1 MDMNYLVQRRI
12 DAQKKYR
19 RKVTITI
26 VLGVILV
33 ALILIGLIKVIV
45 DEKKADDGN
54 AGNSNQVSDRLTP
67 GGAEE
72 SAGNDTSGNRE
83 NGQQG
88 ENNSEAPAAPTATPE
103 PTATP
108 TPTPIPKKKVAVD
121 PGHGG
126 NVDFGSSRPAE
137 NQYEKHANLAIAL
150 YLKEELLSRGYDVFM
165 IRETDEA
172 VDNKE
177 RPVLA
182 KESGADIFVSIHLN
196 SLEEDSDATRG
207 AEALYSD
214 LLNEESAVLAQYVID
229 ELTQVI
235 DTRNR
240 GIKLRNGLAVL
251 NSNELPA
258 CIVECGFM
266 SSATER
272 AKLFDAEY
280 QKQIA
285 IGIANGI
292 EKFLPVE

>member
-1 MDMNYLVQRRI
+1 MDNYLVQKRRNE
-12 DAQKKYR
+12 QKNYR
-19 RKVTITI
+19 RKITFTVAFGI
-26 VLGVILV
+26 ILV
-33 ALILIGLIKVIV
+33 VLILVGLIKVIV
-45 DEKKADDGN
+45 DEKKAEEGN
-54 AGNSNQVSDRLTP
+54 TGNSNQVSGQVTP
-67 GGAEE
+67 GSSKEHKNE
-72 SAGNDTSGNRE
+72 GNVQNQEDIP
-83 NGQQG
+83 
-88 ENNSEAPAAPTATPE
+88 EASATPTMT
-103 PTATP
+103 PTPTVTP

-126 NVDFGSSRPAE
+126 NEDFGSSRPSE

-150 YLKEELLSRGYDVFM
+150 FLKAELESRGYDVYM

-172 VDNKE
+172 VENKQ
-177 RPVLA
+177 RPIMA
-182 KESGADIFVSIHLN
+182 KENGADIFVSIHLN
-196 SLEEDSDATRG
+196 SLDEDSDATRG
-207 AEALYSD
+207 AETLYSD
-214 LLNEESAVLAQYVID
+214 LLNAESAVLAQYVID

-240 GIKLRNGLAVL
+240 GIKLRNGLVVL

-280 QKQIA
+280 QKKIA
-285 IGIANGI
+285 EGIANGI